1 MEQESR
7 AAGMK
12 ISQDQFLRKGDYAD
26 AAQIRS
32 LYDQH
37 KLVLCHTIDSNSWI
51 KVEKLERNL
60 SYTGPSPQKASL
72 IFTKIYFNYT

>member
-26 AAQIRS
+26 AVQILC

-37 KLVLCHTIDSNSWI
+37 NLVLCHTIDSNSWI
-51 KVEKLERNL
+51 NVEKLE
-60 SYTGPSPQKASL
+60 
-72 IFTKIYFNYT
+72 